1 MITHKVFRL
10 ICDKHFK
17 FWLQCLLIIPCS
29 QVMYFLLHMEKG
41 TPFETADQG
50 KFRYST
56 VWEQID
62 YGVQYSASRKF
73 LIIVPVV
80 L

>member
-1 MITHKVFRL
+1 
-10 ICDKHFK
+10 
-17 FWLQCLLIIPCS
+17 
-29 QVMYFLLHMEKG
+29 MYFLLHVEKG

-56 VWEQID
+56 LWEQLD
-62 YGVQYSASRKF
+62 YSVQFSASRKF
-73 LIIVPVV
+73 LIIVPIV